1 MRRTLAIGAG
11 VAVVVAVLA
20 GSAASSDIYITGQV
34 LARVP
39 GKNMAAVRIAWDYKC
54 LGEERRATTSGT

>member
-1 MRRTLAIGAG
+1 MAIGAG
-11 VAVVVAVLA
+11 LATAVVLAVLA

-39 GKNMAAVRIAWDYKC
+39 GMNMATVQI
-54 LGEERRATTSGT
+54 T